1 MNKTE
6 DWNKKNKR
14 SMQYD
19 QTTLVYVRY
28 VVNRLQEMKKKKQKQ
43 NEFQKLTQKQT
54 RLRQVTSEYRT

>member
-28 VVNRLQEMKKKKQKQ
+28 VVNRLQEMKKKKTETK
-43 NEFQKLTQKQT
+43 
-54 RLRQVTSEYRT
+54 